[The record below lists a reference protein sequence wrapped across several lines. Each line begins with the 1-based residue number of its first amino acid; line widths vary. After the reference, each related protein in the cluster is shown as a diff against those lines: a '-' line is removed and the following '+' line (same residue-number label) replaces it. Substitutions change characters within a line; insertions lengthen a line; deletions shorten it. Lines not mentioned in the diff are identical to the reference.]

1 MSNRISFLVAGA
13 LCGAGVLYGLQHVG
27 ARPSTPPPA
36 AVAVEAPTP
45 PASSFSAG
53 ASVASF
59 AALDGLS
66 RRLERIEKQLD
77 GAGTAPDTAR
87 AEAEEARAYQAA
99 LFKGASRE
107 ERDAEQQQAFDTA
120 EAIVERALGAGV
132 WSSADQAA
140 IRDAVAQLL
149 PADQFMLRN
158 RLIQAGN
165 QDRLRDLATHPLF
178 F

>member
-1 MSNRISFLVAGA
+1 MSNRVSFLLAGA
-13 LCGAGVLYGLQHVG
+13 LCGAGVLFGLQHVG
-27 ARPSTPPPA
+27 ARPSPPA
-36 AVAVEAPTP
+36 SVTIEAPAV

-53 ASVASF
+53 ASAANL
-59 AALDGLS
+59 AALGGLAS
-66 RRLERIEKQLD
+66 RLDRIERKLD
-77 GAGTAPDTAR
+77 GTGTAQDTTR
-87 AEAEEARAYQAA
+87 AEAEETRAFQAA

-107 ERDAEQQQAFDTA
+107 ERDGEQQKAFDAA

-132 WSSADQAA
+132 WSTADQTA